1 MLIKKFCLFFFI
13 FVLLSSCGTSP
24 KQGQSDVNDSI
35 IVSSKD
41 DYFSGDSLYRILCLK
56 PTTQAINELISKAIS
71 SYEYQNQQEAP
82 QIPFDYS
89 DQNKE
94 CIEMTFKMYKKDT
107 LCIISFIGLI
117 PSLSIGDK
125 VSEVFGYTMYDD
137 YVVLVKGS
145 IAADFFRP
153 TNMSHLLISVGLPGS
168 EEEPITYVY
177 RNKKFYPYY

>member
-1 MLIKKFCLFFFI
+1 MLINKFCLFFFI

-41 DYFSGDSLYRILCLK
+41 DYFSGDSLYRIPYLK
-56 PTTQAINELISKAIS
+56 PTTQAINELISKAIY
-71 SYEYQNQQEAP
+71 SYQDQQETP

-89 DQNKE
+89 DQNKA
-94 CIEMTFKMYKKDT
+94 CLEMTFKMYKKDT
-107 LCIISFIGLI
+107 LCIISIIGLI
-117 PSLSIGDK
+117 PRVSIGDK
-125 VSEVFGYTMYDD
+125 VSEVLGYTMYDD

-153 TNMSHLLISVGLPGS
+153 TNMSHLLISARLSGS
-168 EEEPITYVY
+168 EVEPMTFVY